1 MVQQLRTP
9 RGRTA
14 LAAATFG
21 AWCVASALTV
31 PVAAQNREHQQMAAE
46 LRMLQEQQ
54 QQLAVTLAQVIE
66 SLKAMP
72 TRIDDASAAARKGF
86 ADQELR
92 AGALAETVGQIRE
105 RTQDTDTRLRSL
117 RDEVDA
123 LRATLAALQGQLT
136 QLAQAPAPSLD
147 PVDLVQ
153 QHRPPRRRPPRAVPR
168 RPPPGLSPSR
178 MLESAKS
185 DYFASQFTLA
195 LSGFEAVLRT
205 FPAHGVGQRGAV
217 LHRRDP
223 LRAETMDARPS
234 PPTRWW
240 CRTTPARVNVPEA
253 YYKRGRAY
261 EELGQIDAARAS
273 WELVVKTYP
282 RKHGR
287 HAGEAG
293 TGPLEPQGHAV
304 IE

>member
-1 MVQQLRTP
+1 MVEQLRTP

-21 AWCVASALTV
+21 AWWVASALSV
-31 PVAAQNREHQQMAAE
+31 PIAAQNREHQQMAAE

-66 SLKAMP
+66 SLKAIP

-123 LRATLAALQGQLT
+123 LRATLVALQGQLA
-136 QLAQAPAPSLD
+136 QIAQAPAPSLD
-147 PVDLVQ
+147 PLDLSSSAAPAAPAVSA
-153 QHRPPRRRPPRAVPR
+153 PPVSTT
-168 RPPPGLSPSR
+168 GQSPSR

-195 LSGFEAVLRT
+195 ISGFEAILRT
-205 FPAHGVGQRGAV
+205 FPRTESASEAQFWLGETYSAQQRWLDAIGAYTLV
-217 LHRRDP
+217 
-223 LRAETMDARPS
+223 AQNYPS
-234 PPTRWW
+234 SI
-240 CRTTPARVNVPEA
+240 NVPEA

-261 EELGQIDAARAS
+261 ESLGQADAARAS
-273 WELVVKTYP
+273 WELVIKTYP
-282 RKHGR
+282 ESTSATLAKQGLDRLSRKP
-287 HAGEAG
+287 
-293 TGPLEPQGHAV
+293 TP
-304 IE
+304 